1 MDIKRTTKLRWIAPL
16 AIVATAA
23 AGGLVATN
31 PASADPNLEPRTAEQ
46 LITDVASAN
55 VDGFSGT
62 FSQTANLGLPDL
74 GALGGGEGESAAGLE
89 QFLSGTTTAR
99 VWQSG
104 ESSRISVPDGV
115 NETSVYS
122 NGDKGWIWHSQD
134 LTATK
139 FDMSGHDQAKS
150 EAKKKA
156 ADQQGGATMT
166 PQEAAKRILAET
178 QKDSTVSTTR
188 GGTVAGRSAYELVVT
203 PKQTASLVE
212 RIEIAV
218 DGDTKMPLQ
227 VEVFAD
233 GVREPAVA
241 IGFSYITFETPDAS
255 VFNFTPPPGAK
266 VEELEGHEKGDKAGK
281 MPSGKDQPDAADVKT
296 VGEGWATVKV
306 AEVGKMT
313 DAQDPQAQQVLNT
326 LPKVSGEW
334 GSGRLFEG
342 PLFSAVL
349 TEDGRVA
356 MGAVAPEL
364 LYAALR

>member
-1 MDIKRTTKLRWIAPL
+1 MDIKRTTKLRWIAPM

-23 AGGLVATN
+23 AGSLVAAN

-46 LITDVASAN
+46 LINDVASAN

-62 FSQTANLGLPDL
+62 FSQTSNLGLPDL
-74 GALGGGEGESAAGLE
+74 GGLTAGGEEGGESGLGIE

-99 VWQSG
+99 VWQAG
-104 ESSRISVPDGV
+104 ESSRVSLPDGV

-122 NGDKGWIWHSQD
+122 NGDTGWIWSSEK

-139 FDMSGHDQAKS
+139 FDASGHENKG
-150 EAKKKA
+150 EKKT
-156 ADQQGGATMT
+156 DATMT
-166 PQEAAKRILAET
+166 PAEAAKRILAET
-178 QKDSTVSTTR
+178 EKDSTVSTTR

-203 PKQTASLVE
+203 PKQTASLVD
-212 RIEIAV
+212 RIEIAI
-218 DGDTKMPLQ
+218 DGETKMPLQ

-233 GVREPAVA
+233 GVRDPAA
-241 IGFSYITFETPDAS
+241 AMGFSYITFETPDAS

-266 VEELEGHEKGDKAGK
+266 VEQAKGHDMDKAGK
-281 MPSGKDQPDAADVKT
+281 ADKMKDKADSDDVKT
-296 VGEGWATVKV
+296 VGEGWTSVKV
-306 AEVGKMT
+306 AKVGDMGDTK
-313 DAQDPQAQQVLNT
+313 DPQAQQVLNT
-326 LPKVSGEW
+326 LPKVNGDW

-349 TEDGRVA
+349 TDDGRVA

-364 LYAALR
+364 LYAALK

>member
-1 MDIKRTTKLRWIAPL
+1 MDIKRTTKLRWVAPM

-23 AGGLVATN
+23 AGSLVAAN

-46 LITDVASAN
+46 LISDVAASN
-55 VDGFSGT
+55 VDAFSGT

-74 GALGGGEGESAAGLE
+74 GSLTGGDEGSDNGLGIQ

-104 ESSRISVPDGV
+104 DSSRLSLPDGV

-122 NGDKGWIWHSQD
+122 NGDTGWIWSSKE

-139 FDMSGHDQAKS
+139 FDASAHEGKAG
-150 EAKKKA
+150 KKDKPESN
-156 ADQQGGATMT
+156 MT
-166 PQEAAKRILAET
+166 PAEAAKRILAET
-178 QKDSTVSTTR
+178 EKDSTVTTTR

-212 RIEIAV
+212 RIEIAI
-218 DGDTKMPLQ
+218 DGETKMPIQ

-233 GVREPAVA
+233 GVREPAA
-241 IGFSYITFETPDAS
+241 EMGFSYITFDTPDAS
-255 VFNFTPPPGAK
+255 VFDFTPPPGAK
-266 VEELEGHEKGDKAGK
+266 VEQAEGHDKADKDKAGEAEK
-281 MPSGKDQPDAADVKT
+281 QDKADSDKVKT
-296 VGEGWATVKV
+296 VGEGWATVQV
-306 AEVGKMT
+306 AEVGKDMT
-313 DAQDPQAQQVLNT
+313 GTEDPQAQQVLNT
-326 LPKVSGEW
+326 LPKVSGDW

-349 TEDGRVA
+349 TDDGRVA

-364 LYAALR
+364 LYSALR